1 MKKIQIALMMGI
13 VFMTT
18 TGLQADTTVFGSI
31 EQGLAVSTDS
41 GTSEIVG
48 KGTYIGAKFNTQFN
62 PATDTEAASGPHVFG
77 TISANVDPS
86 ASNALTTRDAF
97 VGVGVKGVNLSL
109 GRMQNLQDTISVATV
124 GIFGEGTD
132 LLSKNSTRNSN
143 TAKLS
148 FSLGDNIN
156 LAASTV
162 VDGSDGK
169 DGMDSWEVG
178 YSHTLFGINLVSA
191 YAKDENTGIRT
202 MLGGA
207 TTDVGPVTVGGIYE
221 RDKNSAGTSTDSL
234 TGVASMD
241 VASVTLK
248 GGYQTIEGGAD
259 SYLAE
264 VEHSFSSAA
273 SAYVNGKHIDDTSDD
288 NIVTVGFRYSF

>member
-18 TGLQADTTVFGSI
+18 TALQADTTVFGSI
-31 EQGLAVSTDS
+31 EQGLQVSDN
-41 GTSEIVG
+41 GTSKIVA
-48 KGTYIGAKFNTQFN
+48 KGTIIGAKFNTDIGT
-62 PATDTEAASGPHVFG
+62 ATEEASGPRVFG
-77 TISANVDPS
+77 TISADVDPS
-86 ASNALTTRDAF
+86 GPNALTTRDAF
-97 VGVGVKGVNLSL
+97 VGIGTGPVSLSL
-109 GRMQNLQDTISVATV
+109 GRMRNLQETISEATV

-132 LLSKNSTRNSN
+132 LLSRNSTRNSN

-148 FSLGDNIN
+148 FSLSEDIN

-162 VDGSDGK
+162 VDGSNGQS
-169 DGMDSWEVG
+169 GMDSWEIG
-178 YSHTLFGINLVSA
+178 YSHTLLGVNLVSV
-191 YAKDENTGIRT
+191 YAKDENTGTRT

-207 TTDVGPVTVGGIYE
+207 TTDIGPVTVGGIYE

-241 VASVTLK
+241 VGSVTLK

-264 VEHSFSSAA
+264 AEHSFSSAA
-273 SAYVNGKHIDDTSDD
+273 SAYVNGKHINDTSDS
-288 NIVTVGFRYSF
+288 NVYTVGFRYSF